1 MLAASIRHGM
11 FASRDTVN
19 EALNYATETIERLY
33 NDDKAAMYTALHVVL
48 NTIANKIMDLPDSS
62 DAAQLPEPPA
72 EVRIDHADLPA
83 TGATSL
89 HDQIEDIVLAQ
100 ISKLGAS
107 IDQKIDRAIAEN
119 LALIKEE
126 WNEETKFDTIIEE
139 WFEDNVDIEASVKEQ
154 IEDYDFEDIVTNV
167 VSEMTFSLNK

>member
-1 MLAASIRHGM
+1 MLDLTSKAMLAASIRHGL
-11 FASRDTVN
+11 FASRDTVE
-19 EALNYATETIERLY
+19 EALEYASATIERLY

-62 DAAQLPEPPA
+62 DQLPEPPP
-72 EVRIDHADLPA
+72 EVLVNSDGIQVADLPA

-107 IDQKIDRAIAEN
+107 IDQKIERAI
-119 LALIKEE
+119 EE
-126 WNEETKFDTIIEE
+126 WSENAPFDSVIEE
-139 WFEDNVDIEASVKEQ
+139 WFDDNVDIEHSVKE
-154 IEDYDFEDIVTNV
+154 IISTLSISIDVE
-167 VSEMTFSLNK
+167 

>member
-1 MLAASIRHGM
+1 MIDLTSKALLVASIRNRL
-11 FASRDTVN
+11 FASRDTVD
-19 EALNYATETIERLY
+19 EALNYAVETIERLY
-33 NDDKAAMYTALHVVL
+33 NDDRAAMYTALHVVM
-48 NTIANKIMDLPDSS
+48 NTIADKIDALPDSS
-62 DAAQLPEPPA
+62 AAALEPPPA

-139 WFEDNVDIEASVKEQ
+139 WFEDNVDIEHSVKE
-154 IEDYDFEDIVTNV
+154 IIRNMSISIDPD
-167 VSEMTFSLNK
+167 